1 MDNLQ
6 TNKKYF
12 IPMEVTQETI
22 KAFSI
27 DVEEVQWSKI
37 GNKKVKAIMVPA
49 TEEQYYAYVR
59 PLWREDKQNQRAGKQ
74 EDESKMKPVSLDQLY
89 EDTEYEA
96 VDSDTDVEATLMKKL
111 LIAELH
117 KALDELEE
125 IDRIIM
131 EMYSQNC
138 TETQIGQA
146 VGMSQRGVGKRKQRI
161 LLKLR
166 TRLKDFR

>member
-1 MDNLQ
+1 
-6 TNKKYF
+6 
-12 IPMEVTQETI
+12 
-22 KAFSI
+22 
-27 DVEEVQWSKI
+27 
-37 GNKKVKAIMVPA
+37 MVPA
-49 TEEQYYAYVR
+49 TEEQYYEYMR

-96 VDSDTDVEATLMKKL
+96 ADPKTDVEAALMKKL

-125 IDRIIM
+125 IDRTIM
-131 EMYSQNC
+131 EMYSQDC
-138 TETQIGQA
+138 TETQIGQTL
-146 VGMSQRGVGKRKQRI
+146 GMSQRGVGKRKQRI

-166 TRLKDFR
+166 IRLKDYR

>member
-6 TNKKYF
+6 TNRKFF
-12 IPMEVTQETI
+12 IPMEVTPETI
-22 KAFSI
+22 KAFDI
-27 DVEEVQWSKI
+27 NVEEVQWSKI

-49 TEEQYYAYVR
+49 TEEQYYEYMR
-59 PLWREDKQNQRAGKQ
+59 PLWREDKQNQRASKQ
-74 EDESKMKPVSLDQLY
+74 EDEGKMKPVSLDQLY
-89 EDTEYEA
+89 EDTEYET
-96 VDSDTDVEATLMKKL
+96 VDPGTDVEATLMKKL

-125 IDRIIM
+125 IDRTIM
-131 EMYSQNC
+131 EMYSQDC

>member
-12 IPMEVTQETI
+12 IPMEVTPETI
-22 KAFSI
+22 KAFNI
-27 DVEEVQWSKI
+27 NAEEVQWTKI
-37 GNKKVKAIMVPA
+37 GNKSVRAIMVPA
-49 TEEQYYAYVR
+49 TEEQYYAYMR
-59 PLWREDKQNQRAGKQ
+59 PLWREDKQNQRASKQ
-74 EDESKMKPVSLDQLY
+74 EDEGKMKPVSLDQLY

-96 VDSDTDVEATLMKKL
+96 VDPETDVEATLMKRL

-125 IDRIIM
+125 IDRTIM

-146 VGMSQRGVGKRKQRI
+146 VGMSQRGVSERKQRI
-161 LLKLR
+161 FRRLR
-166 TRLKDFR
+166 TRLKDYR

>member
-12 IPMEVTQETI
+12 IPMEVTSETI
-22 KAFSI
+22 KAFNI
-27 DVEEVQWSKI
+27 NAEDVQWSRI

-49 TEEQYYAYVR
+49 TEEQYYAYMR
-59 PLWREDKQNQRAGKQ
+59 PLWREDKQNQRASKQ
-74 EDESKMKPVSLDQLY
+74 EEAGKMKPVSLDQLY
-89 EDTEYEA
+89 EDTKYET
-96 VDSDTDVEATLMKKL
+96 VDPVTDVEATLMKRL

-125 IDRIIM
+125 IDRTIM
-131 EMYSQNC
+131 EMYSQDY

>member
-1 MDNLQ
+1 MEKTKQ
-6 TNKKYF
+6 YF
-12 IPMEVTQETI
+12 IPMQVTPQIIEEFGI
-22 KAFSI
+22 NA
-27 DVEEVQWSKI
+27 EEVQWTKI
-37 GNKKVKAIMVPA
+37 GNKPTRVIMVPA
-49 TEEQYYAYVR
+49 TEEQYYEYMR
-59 PLWREDKQNQRAGKQ
+59 PLWREDKQNQRASKQ
-74 EDESKMKPVSLDQLY
+74 EDEGKMKPVSLDQLY

-96 VDSDTDVEATLMKKL
+96 ADPGIDMEVALMKKL

-125 IDRIIM
+125 IDSTIM
-131 EMYSQNC
+131 EMYSQDC

-166 TRLKDFR
+166 TRRKNFR

>member
-6 TNKKYF
+6 TNRKFF
-12 IPMEVTQETI
+12 IPMEVTPETI
-22 KAFSI
+22 KAFDI
-27 DVEEVQWSKI
+27 NVEEVQWSKI
-37 GNKKVKAIMVPA
+37 GNKKVKAIMIPA
-49 TEEQYYAYVR
+49 TEEQYYEYMR
-59 PLWREDKQNQRAGKQ
+59 PLWREDKQNQRASKQ
-74 EDESKMKPVSLDQLY
+74 EDEGKMKPVSLDQLY

-96 VDSDTDVEATLMKKL
+96 VDPGTDVEATLMKKL

-125 IDRIIM
+125 IDRTIM
-131 EMYSQNC
+131 EMYSQDC

-166 TRLKDFR
+166 TRLKDYR

>member
-49 TEEQYYAYVR
+49 TEEQYYAYMR

>member
-1 MDNLQ
+1 MEKTKQ
-6 TNKKYF
+6 YF
-12 IPMEVTQETI
+12 IPMQVTPQIIEEFGI
-22 KAFSI
+22 NA
-27 DVEEVQWSKI
+27 EEVKWTKI
-37 GNKKVKAIMVPA
+37 GNKPTRVIMVPA
-49 TEEQYYAYVR
+49 TEEQYYEYMR
-59 PLWREDKQNQRAGKQ
+59 PLWREDKQNQRASKQ
-74 EDESKMKPVSLDQLY
+74 EDEGKMKPVSLDQLY

-96 VDSDTDVEATLMKKL
+96 ADPGIDMEVALMKKL

-125 IDRIIM
+125 IDSTIM
-131 EMYSQNC
+131 EMYSQDC

-166 TRLKDFR
+166 TRLKNFR

>member
-12 IPMEVTQETI
+12 IPMEVTPETI
-22 KAFSI
+22 KAFNI
-27 DVEEVQWSKI
+27 NAEEVQWSRI
-37 GNKKVKAIMVPA
+37 GNKKVKVIMVPA
-49 TEEQYYAYVR
+49 TEEQYYAYMR
-59 PLWREDKQNQRAGKQ
+59 PLWREDKQNQRASKQ
-74 EDESKMKPVSLDQLY
+74 EYEGKMKPVSLDQLY
-89 EDTEYEA
+89 EDTEFETADQATDIEA
-96 VDSDTDVEATLMKKL
+96 DYMKKVL
-111 LIAELH
+111 LEELH
-117 KALDELEE
+117 NALDELEE
-125 IDRIIM
+125 IDRTIM
-131 EMYSQNC
+131 ELYSQNC

>member
-1 MDNLQ
+1 MEKTKQ
-6 TNKKYF
+6 YF
-12 IPMEVTQETI
+12 IPMQVTPKIIEEFGINAKEVKWT
-22 KAFSI
+22 
-27 DVEEVQWSKI
+27 KI
-37 GNKKVKAIMVPA
+37 GNKSVRVIMVLA
-49 TEEQYYAYVR
+49 TEEQYYAYMR
-59 PLWREDKQNQRAGKQ
+59 PLWREDKQNQRASKQ
-74 EDESKMKPVSLDQLY
+74 EDESKMQPVSLDQLY

-96 VDSDTDVEATLMKKL
+96 IDPETDVEATLMKKL

-125 IDRIIM
+125 IDRTIM
-131 EMYSQNC
+131 ELYSQNC

-166 TRLKDFR
+166 SRLKDYR

>member
-1 MDNLQ
+1 
-6 TNKKYF
+6 
-12 IPMEVTQETI
+12 MELTPETI
-22 KAFSI
+22 KAFNI
-27 DVEEVQWSKI
+27 DAEEVQWTKI

-49 TEEQYYAYVR
+49 TEEQYYAYMR
-59 PLWREDKQNQRAGKQ
+59 PLWREDKQNQRASKQ

-89 EDTEYEA
+89 ENTEYE
-96 VDSDTDVEATLMKKL
+96 VIDSETDVEATLMKRL

-125 IDRIIM
+125 IDRTIM
-131 EMYSQNC
+131 EMYSQDC

-161 LLKLR
+161 SLKLR

>member
-6 TNKKYF
+6 TSKKFF
-12 IPMEVTQETI
+12 IPMEVTPETI
-22 KAFSI
+22 KAYGI
-27 DVEEVQWSKI
+27 KAEDVQWSRI
-37 GNKKVKAIMVPA
+37 GNKPVKVIMVPA
-49 TEEQYYAYVR
+49 TEEQYYAYMR
-59 PLWREDKQNQRAGKQ
+59 PLWREDKQDQRASKQ
-74 EDESKMKPVSLDQLY
+74 EDESKMRPVSLEQLY

-96 VDSDTDVEATLMKKL
+96 VDSETDVEATLMKKL
-111 LIAELH
+111 LITELH

-125 IDRIIM
+125 IDRTIM

-166 TRLKDFR
+166 TRLEDFR

>member
-1 MDNLQ
+1 MEKTKQ
-6 TNKKYF
+6 YF
-12 IPMEVTQETI
+12 IPMQVTPKIIEEFGINAKEVKWT
-22 KAFSI
+22 
-27 DVEEVQWSKI
+27 KI
-37 GNKKVKAIMVPA
+37 GNKSVRVIMVLA
-49 TEEQYYAYVR
+49 TEEQYYAYMR
-59 PLWREDKQNQRAGKQ
+59 PLWREDKQNQRASKQ
-74 EDESKMKPVSLDQLY
+74 EDESKMQPVSLDQLY

-96 VDSDTDVEATLMKKL
+96 IDPETDVEATLMKKL

-125 IDRIIM
+125 IDRTIM
-131 EMYSQNC
+131 ELYSQNC

-166 TRLKDFR
+166 TRLKDYR

>member
-6 TNKKYF
+6 TNKRYF
-12 IPMEVTQETI
+12 IPMEVTPETI
-22 KAFSI
+22 KAFNI
-27 DVEEVQWSKI
+27 DAEEVQWTKI

-49 TEEQYYAYVR
+49 TEEQYYAYMR
-59 PLWREDKQNQRAGKQ
+59 PLWREDKQNQRASKQ

-89 EDTEYEA
+89 ENTEYE
-96 VDSDTDVEATLMKKL
+96 VIDSETDVEATLMKRL

-125 IDRIIM
+125 IDRTIM
-131 EMYSQNC
+131 EMYSQDC